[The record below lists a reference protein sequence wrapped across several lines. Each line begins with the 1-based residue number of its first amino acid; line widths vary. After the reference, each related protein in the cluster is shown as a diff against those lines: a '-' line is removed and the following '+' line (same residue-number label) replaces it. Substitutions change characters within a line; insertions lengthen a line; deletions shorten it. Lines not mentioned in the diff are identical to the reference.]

1 MIIDRPRMT
10 REEYQKFLSN
20 YYEKPGIPEIELKL
34 KAHQERILLDGDY
47 SHLSE
52 FKADVQVYVRSLI
65 LKRIKNTD
73 SDYIDEYVVESLASE
88 AADNFVKR
96 YFRSENPAIGA
107 SFAGVLDYKAQEV
120 LSKYWKSSS
129 IESSLSLDDVLQR
142 SDDSRQSTF
151 EGRLSYLQFIK
162 QQEESEEDYEE
173 EVEKLMSKID
183 KECEILDQIYT
194 KYDMT
199 ELFLTYLI
207 YLILL
212 QYHRRDK
219 KLTTISSIALSL
231 LEEEDIKELTPI
243 LESAL
248 LDTMES

>member
-1 MIIDRPRMT
+1 M
-10 REEYQKFLSN
+10 
-20 YYEKPGIPEIELKL
+20 
-34 KAHQERILLDGDY
+34 
-47 SHLSE
+47 
-52 FKADVQVYVRSLI
+52 
-65 LKRIKNTD
+65 
-73 SDYIDEYVVESLASE
+73 
-88 AADNFVKR
+88 
-96 YFRSENPAIGA
+96 
-107 SFAGVLDYKAQEV
+107 DYKAQEV

-151 EGRLSYLQFIK
+151 EDRLAYLQFIK
-162 QQEESEEDYEE
+162 QQEVSEEDYEE
-173 EVEKLMSKID
+173 EVENLMSKID

-199 ELFLTYLI
+199 EMFLTYLI
-207 YLILL
+207 YLTLL